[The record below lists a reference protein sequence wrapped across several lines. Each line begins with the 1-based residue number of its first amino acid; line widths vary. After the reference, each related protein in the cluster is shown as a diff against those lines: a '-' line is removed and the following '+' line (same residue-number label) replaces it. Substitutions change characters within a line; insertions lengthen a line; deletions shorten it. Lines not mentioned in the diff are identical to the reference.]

1 MKRNKEIR
9 TRTIKATHDIK
20 KIEQEVKKEER
31 KLENDSLLKKG
42 KKRRSFYQF

>member
-20 KIEQEVKKEER
+20 KIEQEER